1 MRIFFDTNVVLEYL
15 LDRRNANDVE
25 EVLSHIKREES
36 LKFISSGSFYT
47 LAYLL
52 EVAYK
57 RQGEESNARMERLRG
72 ILNVLLS
79 EYSVV
84 GNLDWKKGVNDILFS
99 DIEDSFQ
106 FQAALSAQCD
116 VLLTFNV
123 HDFKNVLKTNN
134 SIFILTPAE
143 YLALHCGK

>member
-25 EVLSHIKREES
+25 EVLSHIKQEKS

-84 GNLDWKKGVNDILFS
+84 GNLDWKKGVNDIFFS

-106 FQAALSAQCD
+106 FQAALSSQCD
-116 VLLTFNV
+116 VLLTLNV

-134 SIFILTPAE
+134 SISILTPAE
-143 YLALHCGK
+143 YLARYCGK